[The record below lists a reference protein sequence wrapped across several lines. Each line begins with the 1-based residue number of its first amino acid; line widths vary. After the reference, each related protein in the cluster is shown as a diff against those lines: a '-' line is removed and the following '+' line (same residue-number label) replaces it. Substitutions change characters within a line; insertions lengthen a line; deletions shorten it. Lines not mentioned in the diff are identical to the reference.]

1 MSKPMETKR
10 RPMTDDQQARASDP
24 TASVWVSANAGS
36 GKTHALT
43 TRVTRLLLAGTEPE
57 RILCLTYTKAAAAE
71 MSSRLYQRLG
81 TWAMESDEALAHEIA
96 HIEGPLPDPA
106 KLIRARRLF
115 ARAIETPGGLK
126 IQTIHAFCQSLL
138 GRFPLEAQVPPNFR
152 VLDDR
157 GAAELLEKVRDDVLE
172 EAREDRETPLG
183 SALDYI
189 VARIDETAFARLMK
203 EITGKRA
210 AIGRLVER
218 LGGADGIADAIRVVL
233 DVRSGETQES
243 AEAFLFDKESFPE
256 DALKAAIKAL
266 QTGSKTDLA
275 RADELAGI
283 LATPKKKR
291 GAHHDAYLRIFL
303 TAADTPIVKLMT
315 NKPSAA
321 FPLDVEALVEEQKRV
336 VSHLA
341 YLKSVQVAEASEAI
355 LRVALKILDGFAAA
369 KRRHAF
375 LDYEDM
381 IGRTRE
387 MLLMGTM
394 APWVLYKLDG
404 GIDHILVD
412 EAQDTSPDQ
421 WDVIAELTAEFMSGA
436 GARELTR
443 TLFAVGDEK
452 QSIYSFQGAD
462 PRRFDEMRIHFEHRI
477 KAAGQKWDPVSLVRS
492 FRSTPQVLRAVD
504 AVFARAEASDGL
516 TASGVVDAH
525 MPVREGD
532 AGLVELW
539 DLEKPADTDEE
550 RLWDAP
556 LNYVNK
562 DDPRAKLARRIAR
575 KISGWMESGEQLV
588 AKGRAIRPGDILILV
603 RRRDAFVNEIVRL
616 LKQAKVPVAGA
627 DRMVVTDEIAVMDLM
642 ALGQF
647 TLLPED
653 DLNLAIVLKS
663 PLVGLNEDDIY
674 TLAHERGHATLWSSL
689 QKRAA
694 ETPAFGQAHGLLERL
709 LKRADFE
716 PPFEFFAHVLGEEG
730 GRQRLL
736 ARLGPDANDPIDE
749 FLNLALDFERDHAAS
764 MQGFLHWIVGGGA
777 EIKRDMDK
785 GRDEVRIMTV
795 HGAKGLEA
803 EVVFMPDTCSA
814 PGARHDPALIALP
827 TEPRLLV
834 WPVRKAN
841 EDEMT
846 GQARL
851 ALRQAQAQEYRR
863 LLYVAMTRAR
873 DRLYVCG
880 YQGKSE
886 PVPEC
891 WYNLIAAALKPIA
904 EEVIEADG
912 GKLWRLAGEQTALVK
927 KDEAERAAPARV
939 QALPTWAH
947 EAVGDEPT
955 PSRPLAPSRLPP
967 DGMEEPAAASPLAG
981 DRQARFKRGTL
992 IHRLLQSLPD
1002 MDIEGRAEAAH
1013 RMLASPSLELDDAA
1027 RDEIIAAT
1035 LGVLNEPQFAEIFGP
1050 GSRAEAALVG
1060 QIVFSGKPVL
1070 VSGQI
1075 DRLCVTEKRVLV
1087 IDYKTNRPA
1096 PSGLDDVPPAYF
1108 AQMAAYRAVL
1118 CDIYPDHEV
1127 ACALLWTDGPKLMEL
1142 PARQLDAALRGA
1154 PARP

>member
-1 MSKPMETKR
+1 MSGALETKR
-10 RPMTDDQQARASDP
+10 APVTDDQQARASDP

-81 TWAMESDEALAHEIA
+81 NWAMEDDKVLAEEIA
-96 HIEGPLPDPA
+96 KIEGPMPDKA
-106 KLIRARRLF
+106 KLTRARRLF

-157 GAAELLEKVRDDVLE
+157 GAAELLEEVRTHVLE
-172 EAREDRETPLG
+172 EAREGDDALLG
-183 SALDYI
+183 HALDYI
-189 VARIDETAFARLMK
+189 VSRIDETAFAKLMR
-203 EITGKRA
+203 EIAGKRA
-210 AIGRLVER
+210 AIGRLVAA
-218 LGGADGIADAIRVVL
+218 LGGANEIADAIREVL
-233 DVRSGETQES
+233 EVRPGETQES
-243 AEAFLFDKESFPE
+243 AEGFLFDKESFPE
-256 DALKAAIKAL
+256 SAMKSAVKAL
-266 QTGSKTDLA
+266 ATGTKTDQA
-275 RADELAGI
+275 RADELAAI
-283 LATPKKKR
+283 LTTPKKKR
-291 GAHHDAYLRIFL
+291 GAHHDAYLGIFL
-303 TAADTPIVKLMT
+303 TQKDEPRKTLMT
-315 NKPSAA
+315 KKPSEEYPVDA
-321 FPLDVEALVEEQKRV
+321 EALVEEQQRV
-336 VSHLA
+336 IAHLA

-355 LRVALKILDGFAAA
+355 LRVALEILEGFAAA
-369 KRRHAF
+369 KRRHAY

-381 IGRTRE
+381 IARTRE
-387 MLLMGTM
+387 MLLTSSM

-462 PRRFDEMRIHFEHRI
+462 PKRFDEMRIHFERRV
-477 KAAGQKWDPVSLVRS
+477 KAAEQKWDPVSLVRS
-492 FRSTPQVLRAVD
+492 FRSTPQVLQAVD
-504 AVFARAEASDGL
+504 AVFARDEASQGL
-516 TASGVVDAH
+516 TASGVIDLH

-539 DLEKPADTDEE
+539 DLEKSENPDEGTP
-550 RLWDAP
+550 WDAP
-556 LNYVNK
+556 LDYVGHE
-562 DDPRAKLARRIAR
+562 DPRAKLARRIADT
-575 KISGWMESGEQLV
+575 ISHWMETGEELT
-588 AKGRAIRPGDILILV
+588 AKGRPIKPGDILILV
-603 RRRDAFVNEIVRL
+603 RRRDAFVSEIVRL
-616 LKQAKVPVAGA
+616 LKQAKIPVAGA
-627 DRMVVTDEIAVMDLM
+627 DRMIVTDEIAVMDLM
-642 ALGQF
+642 ALGEF

-663 PLVGLNEDDIY
+663 PLVGLSEEELY
-674 TLAHERGHATLWSSL
+674 ALAYDRDGASLWSTL
-689 QKRAA
+689 QKRAH
-694 ETPAFGQAHGLLERL
+694 ETPAFGEAHALLDRL
-709 LKRADFE
+709 LNRVDFE
-716 PPFEFFAHVLGEEG
+716 PPFEFFAHVLGEER
-730 GRQRLL
+730 GRQKLL

-749 FLNLALDFERDHAAS
+749 FLNLALEFERDHAAS
-764 MQGFLHWIVGGGA
+764 MQAFLHWIVGGGA

-827 TEPRLLV
+827 TEPSLLV

-846 GQARL
+846 AGARL
-851 ALRQAQAQEYRR
+851 ALRQAQAEEYRR

-880 YQGKSE
+880 YQGARD
-886 PVPEC
+886 PAPEC
-891 WYNLIAAALKPIA
+891 WYNLIAAALKPIS
-904 EEVIEADG
+904 EEVTDAEG
-912 GKLWRLAGEQTALVK
+912 RTLWRLAGEQTAPVK
-927 KDEAERAAPARV
+927 KDDTEKAAAAEVPVLPDWAREKAKAEPA
-939 QALPTWAH
+939 
-947 EAVGDEPT
+947 

-967 DGMEEPAAASPLAG
+967 DGSEEPAAASPLAG
-981 DRQARFKRGTL
+981 DRKERFKRGTL

-1002 MDIEGRAEAAH
+1002 LPVEAREEAAF
-1013 RMLASPSLELDDAA
+1013 RMLASPALELNEAA
-1027 RDEIIAAT
+1027 QKEIISAT
-1035 LGVLNEPQFAEIFGP
+1035 MGVLNEPKFAKIFGP

-1060 QIVFSGKPVL
+1060 QITFAGKPVL

-1075 DRLCVTEKRVLV
+1075 DRLCVTDTQVLV

-1096 PSGLDDVPPAYF
+1096 PPRLEDVQPAYF

-1118 CDIYPDHEV
+1118 SEIYPDREII
-1127 ACALLWTDGPKLMEL
+1127 CALLWTDGPRLMEL
-1142 PARQLDAALRGA
+1142 PAERLEMALSGTSS
-1154 PARP
+1154 RP